1 MGIRINAGCGTDYRE
16 HYLNI
21 DCDAHA
27 APKADMICDFRR
39 VLRDPAAELKGADPI
54 TEVLLKHC
62 LEHFSQAEVPVV
74 LAEVYAALAPGG
86 VIVVDGPDLGAM
98 AKHLAKKPRLEPK
111 DIQMIYGEQR
121 SVFDYHE
128 AG

>member
-39 VLRDPAAELKGADPI
+39 VLRDPAAEFRRAGKRIVAAPNAILPRGMMNPAVGDSPPTDFIYVGRLVAEKKP
-54 TEVLLKHC
+54 VLLAQAFLRALSALPGETRLVVC
-62 LEHFSQAEVPVV
+62 LRGRRPPA
-74 LAEVYAALAPGG
+74 
-86 VIVVDGPDLGAM
+86 
-98 AKHLAKKPRLEPK
+98 
-111 DIQMIYGEQR
+111 
-121 SVFDYHE
+121 
-128 AG
+128 